1 MKITVDTVVITAL
14 ISAFSSSGVMSLVIY
29 FLQRR
34 DRKKEK
40 ESAQSRM
47 IIALGHDKL
56 VYLSNRYVKRGAIT
70 LKEKRNLDYLSE
82 PYFEGGGNGDAK
94 IGCDACEKL
103 PVVSEEVAERMDMKI
118 KRREY
123 GIDEDDE

>member
-1 MKITVDTVVITAL
+1 MKIDTAILIAL
-14 ISAFSSSGVMSLVIY
+14 ISAFSSSGVMSLVI
-29 FLQRR
+29 FLLQRR

-40 ESAQSRM
+40 ESAQSKM

-56 VYLSNRYVKRGAIT
+56 VYLTNKYVRRGAIT
-70 LKEKRNLDYLSE
+70 LKEKRNLEYLSD

-94 IGCDACEKL
+94 IGCEACEKL
-103 PVVSEEVAERMDMKI
+103 PVVSEDCAEDMDTEI

-123 GIDEDDE
+123 GLEDDK

>member
-1 MKITVDTVVITAL
+1 MKIDSAIVIAL
-14 ISAFSSSGVMSLVIY
+14 ISAFSSSGVMSLLIY

-47 IIALGHDKL
+47 IIALGHDKI
-56 VYLSNRYVKRGAIT
+56 VYLTDKYVRRGAIT
-70 LKEKRNLDYLSE
+70 LKEKRNLECLVR

-94 IGCDACEKL
+94 IGYTACENL
-103 PVVSEEVAERMDMKI
+103 QVVSEDDAEALDAAI
-118 KRREY
+118 KRKEY
-123 GIDEDDE
+123 GLDDEDE